1 MAIDHLQDKIR
12 KLKVPIVLE
21 IGTTKQLPEHLLEQE
36 GSLLGA
42 LGRFCRELLETMAGK
57 VPAVRFRLARFAL
70 LGGEGLALLQQ
81 LLAEAKAKG
90 YYVMLDLPEA
100 LTYIEEA
107 VTHAR
112 ESLSELGLDDLLEEG
127 GQEDTGS

>member
-36 GSLLGA
+36 GSLLAA
-42 LGRFCRELLETMAGK
+42 LGRFCRELLEAMAGK

-70 LGGEGLALLQQ
+70 LGGEGLTLLTQ
-81 LLAEAKAKG
+81 LLAEAKARG
-90 YYVMLDLPEA
+90 VCRFIGLYQQLHSDWDQCA
-100 LTYIEEA
+100 AADT
-107 VTHAR
+107 AR
-112 ESLSELGLDDLLEEG
+112 F
-127 GQEDTGS
+127 QA